1 MQAPLIPPAEDRV
14 LALRVADA
22 AVTAWRELDAALS
35 PIIGQRGVAAL
46 YQRSL
51 YLTRGDYPWLA
62 GVHQATVRA
71 GEFAPLH
78 TVLSQQTSATAAGA
92 CSALLATFRDLLTR
106 LIGASLTEGLLP
118 PIPPAP
124 PAPNAAPDT
133 SP

>member
-1 MQAPLIPPAEDRV
+1 MQAPLIPQAEDRI

-51 YLTRGDYPWLA
+51 YLTRIDYPWLA
-62 GVHQATVRA
+62 GVHQATVQA

-124 PAPNAAPDT
+124 PAPNAAPDP

>member
-1 MQAPLIPPAEDRV
+1 MQAPLIPQAEDRV

-51 YLTRGDYPWLA
+51 YLTRIDYPWLA

-124 PAPNAAPDT
+124 PPPHAAPDP

>member
-1 MQAPLIPPAEDRV
+1 MQAPLIPQAEDRI

-92 CSALLATFRDLLTR
+92 CSALLATFRNLLTR
-106 LIGASLTEGLLP
+106 LIGASLTERLLP

-124 PAPNAAPDT
+124 PAPDP

>member
-1 MQAPLIPPAEDRV
+1 MIPPAEDRV

-51 YLTRGDYPWLA
+51 YLTRIDYPWLA

-106 LIGASLTEGLLP
+106 LIGASL
-118 PIPPAP
+118 
-124 PAPNAAPDT
+124 AALALVASYASASAAD
-133 SP
+133 SAS

>member
-1 MQAPLIPPAEDRV
+1 MQAPLIPQAEDRI

-51 YLTRGDYPWLA
+51 YLTRIDYPWLA

-78 TVLSQQTSATAAGA
+78 TGSPS
-92 CSALLATFRDLLTR
+92 R
-106 LIGASLTEGLLP
+106 
-118 PIPPAP
+118 PAP
-124 PAPNAAPDT
+124 PRPAPAAHC
-133 SP
+133 SPPSAIS

>member
-1 MQAPLIPPAEDRV
+1 MQAPLIPQAEDRV

-51 YLTRGDYPWLA
+51 YLTRIDYPWLA

-78 TVLSQQTSATAAGA
+78 PVLSQQTSATAAGA

-124 PAPNAAPDT
+124 PAPNAAPDP